1 MNNEKQFKSRVI
13 SISAGHFLHDVFSS
27 FLAPMLPLLIEKLGI
42 SLSLAGLLDVIRRI
56 PSLANP
62 LIGIIADRTDVR
74 YMVIVTPAI
83 TGIAMSFIGMS
94 PNYPTLAI
102 LLFVAG
108 LSAAFFHV
116 PSPVL
121 IRKFSNGKTAQG
133 MGYYMFGGEIARTIG
148 PLLITAA
155 ISWWGLE
162 GSFRV
167 LPIALIASILL
178 YIKLGKVKQVKIDR
192 PKRDSLNAATQRE
205 KRKKYIPLFTGISG
219 YLFFSA
225 GMKAFLTLYL
235 VVYLTGKGNSLWM
248 ASISLSA
255 LQLAGAAGSFFSGHI
270 SSRLRYRGTLLL
282 SSILSPILVLGL
294 FFFSNLTIPFLV
306 LSGLTFFLA
315 PPVMMAIVQEQPT
328 SRPAFLNSIYMT
340 ISFVIN
346 AAMVLLVGVL
356 SDYVGLTSTILV
368 TAIMA
373 FGSIAFVFL
382 IPEKKE
388 SDINIG

>member
-1 MNNEKQFKSRVI
+1 MNSEKKFKSRVI
-13 SISAGHFLHDVFSS
+13 SISAGHFLHDVYSS

-62 LIGIIADRTDVR
+62 LIGIIADRADVR

-83 TGIAMSFIGMS
+83 TGIAMSFIGLS

-121 IRKFSNGKTAQG
+121 IKKFSKGETAQG
-133 MGYYMFGGEIARTIG
+133 MGYYMFGGEIARTLG

-162 GSFRV
+162 GSYRV
-167 LPIALIASILL
+167 LPISLVASVILYVNL
-178 YIKLGKVKQVKIDR
+178 RKVKHVKTEK
-192 PKRDSLNAATQRE
+192 PKRSSPDAATKRL

-219 YLFFSA
+219 YLFFNA

-235 VVYLTGKGNSLWM
+235 VVYLTGKGNSLWVS
-248 ASISLSA
+248 SISLSV

-270 SSRLRYRGTLLL
+270 SNRLRYRGTLML
-282 SSILSPILVLGL
+282 SSIVSPILVLGL
-294 FFFSNLTIPFLV
+294 YFFSNLTIPFLV
-306 LSGLTFFLA
+306 LFGLSFFIA
-315 PPVMMAIVQEQPT
+315 PPVMMAIVQEQST

-340 ISFVIN
+340 ISFVVNSI
-346 AAMVLLVGVL
+346 MVLLVGAL
-356 SDYVGLTSTILV
+356 SDRIGLSTTLLI

-373 FGSIAFVFL
+373 FGSIGFVFL
-382 IPEKKE
+382 FPEKKKVY
-388 SDINIG
+388 